1 MLVEAGLVFAVD
13 PAVVGSVVV
22 VGLVVVVDSVVVE
35 VFQVDLGESGL
46 LPRIPVGDHL
56 GEQVDRSPIP

>member
-1 MLVEAGLVFAVD
+1 MLVEAGLVFAIE
-13 PAVVGSVVV
+13 PAV
-22 VGLVVVVDSVVVE
+22 VGLVVVVGSVVVE

>member
-1 MLVEAGLVFAVD
+1 MLVEAGLVFAVE
-13 PAVVGSVVV
+13 PVV

-35 VFQVDLGESGL
+35 VFQVDLGESGW

>member
-1 MLVEAGLVFAVD
+1 MLVEAGLVSAVE
-13 PAVVGSVVV
+13 PAVVG
-22 VGLVVVVDSVVVE
+22 LVVVVE

-46 LPRIPVGDHL
+46 LPRTPVGDHL

>member
-1 MLVEAGLVFAVD
+1 MLVEAGLVFAVE
-13 PAVVGSVVV
+13 PAV

>member
-1 MLVEAGLVFAVD
+1 MLVEAGLVFAVE
-13 PAVVGSVVV
+13 PAV

-46 LPRIPVGDHL
+46 LPRTPVGDHL

>member
-1 MLVEAGLVFAVD
+1 MLVEAGLVFAVE
-13 PAVVGSVVV
+13 PVV

>member
-1 MLVEAGLVFAVD
+1 MLVEAGLVFAVEL
-13 PAVVGSVVV
+13 AV
-22 VGLVVVVDSVVVE
+22 VGLVVVVDLVVVVE
-35 VFQVDLGESGL
+35 VFQVDLGESGW

>member
-1 MLVEAGLVFAVD
+1 MLVEAGLVFAVE
-13 PAVVGSVVV
+13 PAV
-22 VGLVVVVDSVVVE
+22 VGLVVVVGSVVVE